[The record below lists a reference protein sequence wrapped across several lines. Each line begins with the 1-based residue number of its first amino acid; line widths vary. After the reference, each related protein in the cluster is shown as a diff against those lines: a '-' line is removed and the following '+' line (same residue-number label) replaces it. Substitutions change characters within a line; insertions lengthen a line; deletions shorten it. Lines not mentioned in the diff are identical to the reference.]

1 MLQKESLHFEEQVYI
16 SLPKSFNINIADEKL
31 LIENNIKI
39 IQVPDNLSIG
49 LSIFY
54 SLNKI
59 KERDEPIRILYGDT
73 LITNLPLFSNFYALG
88 KPEYNYEWA
97 SINNNEVSNLTYSGY
112 FSFENIYQL
121 IDSLYACDFDFIKS
135 IKHYK
140 SLCNVKEEI
149 CNNWFD
155 LGHINSYYRSKSKLT
170 TERAFNAIT
179 IEERVLTKTGDNH
192 QKIEAEAFWFEQLPN
207 EIKVFAPV
215 YLGRN
220 SNNNSQISYKLEY
233 LFLSSLNELFIFGT
247 QPEFVWEI
255 IFNKLTLFLEKA
267 ASIKPNNNLDLLHNS
282 IDLYLGKTTERLHK
296 LKDQTGI
303 DINSTWIFNEIEVPS
318 LIAIAQET
326 SKSIST
332 ATEKNIGLLHGD
344 FCFSNILFDFKSIDI
359 KLIDPRGLTTSNEFS
374 IYGDTRYD
382 IAKLSHSIIGCYDHI
397 IAGYYS
403 LEYHQENKINFQL
416 HTSNIHKTIQQKF
429 LDTQIGQYSVS
440 SSENYAIMIHL
451 FLSMLPLHY
460 ENKKKQLALLSNAL
474 RLYLIYK
481 KMFN

>member
-267 ASIKPNNNLDLLHNS
+267 ASIKPNNNL
-282 IDLYLGKTTERLHK
+282 
-296 LKDQTGI
+296 
-303 DINSTWIFNEIEVPS
+303 
-318 LIAIAQET
+318 
-326 SKSIST
+326 
-332 ATEKNIGLLHGD
+332 
-344 FCFSNILFDFKSIDI
+344 
-359 KLIDPRGLTTSNEFS
+359 
-374 IYGDTRYD
+374 
-382 IAKLSHSIIGCYDHI
+382 
-397 IAGYYS
+397 
-403 LEYHQENKINFQL
+403 
-416 HTSNIHKTIQQKF
+416 
-429 LDTQIGQYSVS
+429 
-440 SSENYAIMIHL
+440 
-451 FLSMLPLHY
+451 
-460 ENKKKQLALLSNAL
+460 
-474 RLYLIYK
+474 
-481 KMFN
+481 